1 MKKTAQPAALDGS
14 RLHIAKKVGELRKAR
29 GLTQAELSKRLG
41 LSQARL
47 SQIERGGGSFS
58 AEQFLEI
65 LRLFNVAPADFGE
78 PADEGAEL
86 QNALARSGAL
96 HLRENELVLPSNA
109 LGSLPEIIAKTLVR
123 ADSSR
128 QLTAL
133 APVIVHNVENVRLST
148 VERELRDVG
157 LVRRLGWVLENTL
170 AAVGVELQ
178 TRGLPHK
185 AKQIYRRAEVL
196 IESHLEYMRDR
207 AARESMDPFQW
218 DPLDKNI
225 RSRRTL
231 EDVQASSSPI
241 SQKWR
246 IATKL
251 QVEDFARA
259 LSAAR
264 VG

>member
-1 MKKTAQPAALDGS
+1 MKRTVQPAGLAGS
-14 RLHIAKKVGELRKAR
+14 RAQIAKKVGELRNAR

-65 LRLFNVAPADFGE
+65 LRLFNVAPAAFGE
-78 PADEGAEL
+78 PTDEGAEL
-86 QNALARSGAL
+86 QNALARSGAP
-96 HLRENELVLPSNA
+96 HLRENDRVLPSAA
-109 LGSLPEIIAKTLVR
+109 LGSLPEIIAKTLLR

-133 APVIVHNVENVRLST
+133 APVLVHNVEDVRLST

-157 LVRRLGWVLENTL
+157 LVRRLGWVLENTV
-170 AAVGVELQ
+170 AAVRVELQ
-178 TRGLPHK
+178 NRLTHK
-185 AKQIYRRAEVL
+185 TKQIYLRAELL

-207 AARESMDPFQW
+207 AARESMDPLPW
-218 DPLDKNI
+218 DPLDKSI

-231 EDVQASSSPI
+231 DEVKASASAI
-241 SQKWR
+241 SEKWR

-259 LSAAR
+259 LGAAR